1 MTGLLC
7 NAAWPSDHMNKAFRV
22 APQGSTL
29 VLTQQYGGLITKNGD
44 GSNPRPSAAGDVLA
58 RNPIARTWE
67 GRPPGT
73 SGPWETFAVNG
84 ALAVYNGDGKTPEGF
99 LYWPQVPNL

>member
-29 VLTQQYGGLITKNGD
+29 VLTHHYGGLITHN
-44 GSNPRPSAAGDVLA
+44 VLA

-73 SGPWETFAVNG
+73 AGPWETFAVNG